1 MESIS
6 WMKDIPNHWEERRI
20 GALFTDQVFAN
31 SDFAYKHAFKFNYGT
46 LVPKNEI
53 GDEEE
58 FRETYIKYS
67 VLKKND
73 IQYLHIPAR
82 FSPKLQYFEKPGC
95 VRL

>member
-1 MESIS
+1 
-6 WMKDIPNHWEERRI
+6 MKDIPNHWEERRI

-53 GDEEE
+53 GDEEA

-67 VLKKND
+67 VIKNND
-73 IQYLHIPAR
+73 IVINGMNLN
-82 FSPKLQYFEKPGC
+82 
-95 VRL
+95 